1 MPTPL
6 VDTLDLALTRRS
18 GGVLPGEH
26 AAPGVGTGTELAQLR
41 PYQPGDDV
49 RLLDPAATARTRIPH
64 IRLQVPERILTTWIV
79 LDVSASMGFGTA
91 ARLKSD
97 VAEGVVLALGRIAT
111 RRGGRVAAITTGRPQ
126 RFLPPRNGRHA
137 GIALARMLSEGVEL
151 DGAGAAPLVPALH
164 RVGRLARHPGLVVV
178 VSDFRGEEPFRGPLG
193 QLSARHRVVAV
204 EVRDPRELDLP
215 AAGQL
220 ALVDPET
227 GNLMEVDTSSPGI
240 RRRFADAAREERAA
254 VAGELRR
261 ARAEHI
267 VLSTDSDWLRD
278 LTRSLR

>member
-79 LDVSASMGFGTA
+79 LDVSASMGFGT
-91 ARLKSD
+91 
-97 VAEGVVLALGRIAT
+97 
-111 RRGGRVAAITTGRPQ
+111 AAITTGRPQ

-240 RRRFADAAREERAA
+240 RRRFADAARSS
-254 VAGELRR
+254 
-261 ARAEHI
+261 RAEHI